1 MWFLRR
7 KEKKKQTKNS
17 TKTLMLLE
25 AVARRLEYF
34 VDSVILNAVDGKR
47 LQRSA
52 LKGFLEKISIF
63 DQVF

>member
-1 MWFLRR
+1 MVFKKKRR
-7 KEKKKQTKNS
+7 EKQTKNS

-52 LKGFLEKISIF
+52 LKGFLEKICIF

>member
-1 MWFLRR
+1 MVFKKKRR
-7 KEKKKQTKNS
+7 EKQTKNS

-25 AVARRLEYF
+25 AVARRPEYF

>member
-7 KEKKKQTKNS
+7 KEKKKTKNS

-52 LKGFLEKISIF
+52 LKGFLEKNSIF

>member
-1 MWFLRR
+1 MVFKKKRR
-7 KEKKKQTKNS
+7 EKQTKNS